1 MTNQELAQRRQ
12 QAFAAGQS
20 NAFDIFIDR
29 AENAQYWDTEGNR
42 YIDLGAGIAVLN
54 TGHRHPKVLAAVK
67 EQLEHVT
74 HTCMTVTPYAPAV
87 ELAEKLNQLAPGPS
101 RKKTA
106 LFSSG
111 SEAIENAIKI
121 ARHYT
126 KRSGVIAFD
135 GGFHGRTAMA
145 MALTGKVNPYK
156 KGFGPFPAEIYHVPY
171 PNAYLGISEHQ
182 AIEAIETR
190 FKVDIEPE
198 RVAAIVVE
206 PVQGEGGFYR
216 APASF
221 LKALRQLC
229 DQHGIVLIIDEIQSG
244 FARTGKLFACEYAE
258 VEPDLMTIA
267 KGLGGGFP
275 LSGVVGKA
283 EIMDSPQP
291 GGLGGTYGGSPI
303 ACAAALAVLEV
314 IDEEQLCERALS
326 IGEQLT
332 GRLNNLQQRHPAL
345 IGDVRHLGAMVAF
358 ELVHDG
364 DAQRPNPELTK
375 AIVAESAKKGLIL
388 LSCGTRGNVIRL
400 LPALTAPVEILDEA
414 MDILS
419 DVMASLA

>member
-74 HTCMTVTPYAPAV
+74 HTCMTVTPYAAAV
-87 ELAEKLNQLAPGPS
+87 ELAEKLNQLAPGHS
-101 RKKTA
+101 TKKTA

-135 GGFHGRTAMA
+135 GGFHGRTSMA

-156 KGFGPFPAEIYHVPY
+156 KGFGPFPAEVYHVPY
-171 PNAYLGISEHQ
+171 PNAYVGISERQ
-182 AIEAIETR
+182 ALDAIEMR

-216 APASF
+216 APVSF

-275 LSGVVGKA
+275 ISGVVGKA

-303 ACAAALAVLEV
+303 ACAAALAV
-314 IDEEQLCERALS
+314 IDIIVEEQLCAKALS

-332 GRLNNLQQRHPAL
+332 GRLNNLQQCYPAL
-345 IGDVRHLGAMVAF
+345 IGDVRHLGAMIAF
-358 ELVHDG
+358 ELVHAG
-364 DAQRPNPELTK
+364 DAQQPNPELTK

-400 LPALTAPVEILDEA
+400 LPALTAQPAILDEA
-414 MDILS
+414 MDILTE
-419 DVMASLA
+419 VMASLV